1 MKAPHIADVKA
12 IKIEV
17 AESPKS
23 KRPSPTVAMER
34 RSTEEA
40 LRESEARFRT
50 IFEYSPVAIFVTDLE
65 NTIIDANPAACQLH
79 GSKRAQL
86 LGQSVLDLIPPEQR
100 TKTGAS
106 VPKFA
111 RGEWHL
117 TQSFAWTRRGEAIPI
132 AVTASRIEY
141 AGRDAVLLHVRDV
154 SEHKRTEARLRNSRE
169 QLRALS
175 RRVENA
181 REKERRR
188 IAREVHDELGQALT
202 GLKLE
207 VAWLGKHLVADGR
220 ANGNAKFL
228 SKIESMSGLIDETL
242 QSVRKITTEL
252 RPGVLDALG
261 LVAAVEW
268 QAQEFQNRTGI
279 RCRARTT
286 SRTLTM
292 EPEVST
298 AVFRIF
304 QEILRNVVR
313 HAHATK
319 VEIELKATP
328 SNLLLVVRDNG
339 RGISELE
346 GSAPSSLGL
355 LGMRERAL
363 AFGGEVEICGI
374 PAEGTI
380 VTVYVPIAGETIV

>member
-1 MKAPHIADVKA
+1 MLDVKA
-12 IKIEV
+12 MKVEV
-17 AESPKS
+17 ADLPKS
-23 KRPSPTVAMER
+23 KRRLRTLAMAR
-34 RSTEEA
+34 RHTEKA

-65 NTIIDANPAACQLH
+65 STIIDANPAACQLH

-86 LGQSVLDLIPPEQR
+86 VGQSALDLIPPEQR
-100 TKTGAS
+100 TNGGTS
-106 VPKFA
+106 LPKFA

-117 TQSFAWTRRGEAIPI
+117 TQSFVWTRRGEAIPI

-141 AGRDAVLLHVRDV
+141 AGRDAMLLHVRDV

-175 RRVENA
+175 RRVQNA

-202 GLKLE
+202 GLKMD
-207 VAWLGKHLVADGR
+207 VAWLGKHLAKDGQ

-228 SKIESMSGLIDETL
+228 SKIESMSDLIDETL

-261 LVAAVEW
+261 LVAAIEW

-279 RCRARTT
+279 KCRAQMT
-286 SRTLTM
+286 SQTLKM
-292 EPEVST
+292 ELEVST

-304 QEILRNVVR
+304 QEILRNVLR

-319 VEIELKATP
+319 VEIELKATTP
-328 SNLLLVVRDNG
+328 NLLLVVRDNG
-339 RGISELE
+339 RGISALE
-346 GSAPSSLGL
+346 VSAPSSLGL

-363 AFGGEVEICGI
+363 AFGGEVEIRGV

-380 VTVYVPIAGETIV
+380 VTVYVPIAGETGT